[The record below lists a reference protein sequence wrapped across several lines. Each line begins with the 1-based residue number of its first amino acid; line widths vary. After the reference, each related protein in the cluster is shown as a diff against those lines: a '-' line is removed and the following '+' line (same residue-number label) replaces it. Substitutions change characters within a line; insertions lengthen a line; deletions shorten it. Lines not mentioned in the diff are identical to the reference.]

1 MVHFG
6 AFGARLFVKQNVG
19 PHVIALEDV
28 MNQAAKPGAIVNN
41 GLAFFEPYGENFD
54 SGTGP
59 GENRNPSS
67 SKE

>member
-1 MVHFG
+1 MVHFR

-41 GLAFFEPYGENFD
+41 GLAFFGPYGENFTLR
-54 SGTGP
+54 TGLGDIEIQVP
-59 GENRNPSS
+59 I
-67 SKE
+67 KE